1 MSCKVK
7 CGGFQSVRT
16 ECAKDACLAN
26 GMCQVLDPS
35 IKDCDDWCCQNKS
48 GYVFLIVLFFC
59 LGTFALCA
67 MYYLHRLHKM
77 NVESGA
83 VTETGEMAT
92 VKVEPTDEE
101 LAATRRAKRN
111 VTVDPEI
118 LKTLNTAA
126 SKS

>member
-1 MSCKVK
+1 
-7 CGGFQSVRT
+7 
-16 ECAKDACLAN
+16 
-26 GMCQVLDPS
+26 
-35 IKDCDDWCCQNKS
+35 
-48 GYVFLIVLFFC
+48 
-59 LGTFALCA
+59 